1 MRKVIG
7 IIGCMAF
14 SWLGL
19 IVALFAYVEET
30 PFKQGCMA
38 IGAAVLFAAAILFA
52 GYGNSK
58 KERHGRHD

>member
-7 IIGCMAF
+7 IIGCVAF

-30 PFKQGCMA
+30 PFKQGFLA
-38 IGAAVLFAAAILFA
+38 IAAAVLIAAAILFA